1 MQWTPATDF
10 DAAYALLEA
19 SFPPVE
25 RRTQEGQRALFTR
38 PEYRLLTCRADD
50 KTLAL
55 LAEWR
60 LHDFLFLE
68 HFAVAPGSRG
78 AGAGSRLLEQYLAEA
93 NAPVILEVE
102 PPQTEIAKRRIGFYQ
117 RHGLVLNAY
126 AYLQPPLRA
135 GAAPLPL
142 MLMSRPHALDLA
154 EFAKVRRALYAAVY
168 GVKDELT
175 GV

>member
-1 MQWTPATDF
+1 MMQWTPTTDF

-25 RRTQEGQRALFTR
+25 RRTEEGQRALLSR
-38 PEYRLLTCRADD
+38 PEYRLLACRADGE
-50 KTLAL
+50 TLAL

-60 LHDFLFLE
+60 LNHFVFVE
-68 HFAVAPGSRG
+68 HFAVVPGRRG
-78 AGAGSRLLEQYLAEA
+78 GGLGGRLLEQYLAGV

-117 RHGLVLNAY
+117 RHGFVLNAY

-135 GAAPLPL
+135 GAESIPLL
-142 MLMSRPHALDLA
+142 LMSYPHALDLA
-154 EFAKVRRALYAAVY
+154 EFVTARQALRAAVY
-168 GVKDELT
+168 GVQGSFAK
-175 GV
+175 